1 MPFSIAC
8 VVRRAVSVLISE
20 FVVFPLADEFRTR
33 LATAQPA
40 LDPNRPPAY
49 HDAMTATASGWV
61 SPTHRA
67 IAPFALVRPDTVE
80 DAVAAH
86 GDGGDGAVY
95 FAGGIDQVQWMQDGA
110 RPRRVIDLAGVAA
123 LDFVNET
130 ADALVLGAGVSH
142 HRMETDAAIARPAPA
157 LVRAWATVGN
167 IRVRMAG
174 TIGGNVM
181 ARHPNYDGPV
191 LLAACGA
198 RLHFVTPDGGTH
210 ETGAAGWSAPDGAL
224 MTRITVPL
232 AAARRIAFDR
242 SLKPVISVVAAIGDD
257 GARAA
262 VGCTHAAPHC
272 APINASGD
280 FGARAGEIA
289 TAFAAAMPTPTDDA
303 FASAGYRRR
312 MAEVLL
318 QRLLVRLAEDGA

>member
-1 MPFSIAC
+1 MTTGRAHQTGIDFASLSPSID
-8 VVRRAVSVLISE
+8 
-20 FVVFPLADEFRTR
+20 FMTGPTP
-33 LATAQPA
+33 TQPA
-40 LDPNRPPAY
+40 LDRNRRAAY
-49 HDAMTATASGWV
+49 HDGMTATASGWV

-67 IAPFALVRPDTVE
+67 IAPFALMRPATVAE
-80 DAVAAH
+80 AVAAH
-86 GDGGDGAVY
+86 GPDAVY

-110 RPRRVIDLAGVAA
+110 RPGRVIDLGGVTG
-123 LDFVNET
+123 LDWVEET

-142 HRMETDAAIARPAPA
+142 HRMETDAAIARAAPA
-157 LVRAWATVGN
+157 LALTWATVGN

-198 RLHFVTPDGGTH
+198 RLHFATQGGGTH
-210 ETGAAGWSAPDGAL
+210 ETDAAGWSAPDGAL
-224 MTRITVPL
+224 MTRTAVPL

-242 SLKPVISVVAAIGDD
+242 SLKPVISVAAAIGDD
-257 GARAA
+257 GARVA
-262 VGCTHAAPHC
+262 VGC
-272 APINASGD
+272 
-280 FGARAGEIA
+280 
-289 TAFAAAMPTPTDDA
+289 AFAAPYCAEIDASGNLARHAGDVAAAFAAGMPEPVDDA

-318 QRLLVRLAEDGA
+318 RRLLIRLAEDGA